1 MRVLTALSIEDAK
14 VKIAKAWR
22 PYVEMEW
29 SPENERVEELI
40 QLAEE
45 CAKSG
50 VVRHTEVTVD
60 EAEEL
65 LDSCTQ
71 ESQPSFRAR
80 MLACRQAVQEPDERV
95 EEHIRRAG
103 EYAEYG
109 LRLLTLSELRKA
121 EELCDSCTVGSR
133 PSFRARILACSFIAS
148 GQITPDELAE
158 FKKLM
163 AELSNDLLIPTGFA
177 GRAVKLLV

>member
-1 MRVLTALSIEDAK
+1 VLTALSIEDAK

-22 PYVEMEW
+22 PYLETEW

-65 LDSCTQ
+65 IDSCTQ

-80 MLACRQAVQEPDERV
+80 MLACRQAAQEPEERV
-95 EEHIRRAG
+95 E
-103 EYAEYG
+103 G
-109 LRLLTLSELRKA
+109 L
-121 EELCDSCTVGSR
+121 V
-133 PSFRARILACSFIAS
+133 
-148 GQITPDELAE
+148 
-158 FKKLM
+158 
-163 AELSNDLLIPTGFA
+163 
-177 GRAVKLLV
+177 GRAEKYAG